1 MRKFS
6 FPEKGLPQ
14 KEAYHV
20 VKKQLEPDAHPNFN
34 LAIFATSEMDEYAT
48 KIINENLAVNFPN
61 ATQYPNIAEINQK
74 VALMLADLW
83 NIGEDDSPWGSS
95 TVGSSEA
102 IFLATLAAKTR
113 FQEQPHNQNK
123 MPNIVFGANAHTA
136 WYKAANYQGIEIR
149 EVPVRHGKFSVD
161 ASDME
166 SYIDANTILVVG
178 VAGSH
183 QTGYDDDL
191 ISINSL
197 LEQLEQIN
205 GWNIPLHIDAALS
218 GFIYPFIRNDYVWDF
233 RLSKVMSINASGH
246 KYGLV
251 YTSVGWLVIR
261 NKAYIPESIIYKIK
275 YLGGEFEQFTLNF
288 SRGSSSM
295 LAQYY
300 NLLHLGHDG
309 YLVKSLS
316 TIEKA
321 HYLVKEF
328 SKLDV
333 FEFVYPAIFIP
344 MIVMHVKHNS
354 KFTIDNIAQFIQKQ
368 GWHTAVAQLSFD
380 PSYPKIMKIIIRDS
394 LTTEMLENLVSC
406 FKLAINSLTQG

>member
-1 MRKFS
+1 M
-6 FPEKGLPQ
+6 G
-14 KEAYHV
+14 
-20 VKKQLEPDAHPNFN
+20 
-34 LAIFATSEMDEYAT
+34 IEYCWI
-48 KIINENLAVNFPN
+48 KRS
-61 ATQYPNIAEINQK
+61 NI
-74 VALMLADLW
+74 
-83 NIGEDDSPWGSS
+83 
-95 TVGSSEA
+95 
-102 IFLATLAAKTR
+102 LATLAAKTR
-113 FQEQPHNQNK
+113 FQEQPHSLNK

-309 YLVKSLS
+309 YLAKSLS
-316 TIEKA
+316 TIAKA

-333 FEFVYPAIFIP
+333 FEFVYPAVFIP

-354 KFTIDNIAQFIQKQ
+354 KFTIDNIAQFIQNKD
-368 GWHTAVAQLSFD
+368 GIQL
-380 PSYPKIMKIIIRDS
+380 
-394 LTTEMLENLVSC
+394 
-406 FKLAINSLTQG
+406 

>member
-1 MRKFS
+1 MCKFS

-48 KIINENLAVNFPN
+48 KIINETLAVNFPN

-113 FQEQPHNQNK
+113 FQEQPQNLNR

-149 EVPVRHGKFSVD
+149 EVAVRPGKFSVD

-300 NLLHLGHDG
+300 NLLHLGYDG
-309 YLVKSLS
+309 YLAKSLS
-316 TIEKA
+316 TIAKA

-333 FEFVYPAIFIP
+333 FEFVYPAVFIP

-380 PSYPKIMKIIIRDS
+380 PSHPKIMKIIIRDS

-406 FKLAINSLTQG
+406 FKLAINSLTIV

>member
-113 FQEQPHNQNK
+113 FQEQPQNLNK
-123 MPNIVFGANAHTA
+123 IPNIVFGANAHTA

-149 EVPVRHGKFSVD
+149 EVAVRHGKFSVD

-205 GWNIPLHIDAALS
+205 GWDIPLHVDAALS

-300 NLLHLGHDG
+300 NLLHLGYDG
-309 YLVKSLS
+309 YLAKSLS
-316 TIEKA
+316 TIAKA

-333 FEFVYPAIFIP
+333 FEFVYPALFIP
-344 MIVMHVKHNS
+344 MIVIHVKHNS